1 MKKPVVLTIHSEQRY
16 EGQDVETIELVTD
29 GELERIPDG
38 WRVSYLESDLSGL
51 QGATTTFVIQ
61 PGQVTLERSGS
72 LQSKMVFQER
82 VRHESLYQMDV
93 GALMI
98 GVCARKIETDLSW
111 EGGRM
116 NVVYAIQIEQTQAG
130 TISYCIDVKPA

>member
-1 MKKPVVLTIHSEQRY
+1 M
-16 EGQDVETIELVTD
+16 
-29 GELERIPDG
+29 
-38 WRVSYLESDLSGL
+38 
-51 QGATTTFVIQ
+51 
-61 PGQVTLERSGS
+61 TLERSGS